1 MMSLIHNVGSRM
13 QNLEKNPNG
22 SPQKDELQYSSIL
35 LLRPLSCSPST
46 LVRQRSPWSRE
57 FGCSTFW
64 LKSSLIPAVS
74 QVIVPSCS
82 IMAQRDLSCMTSFI
96 FQILLP
102 TCWCSGLLLTT
113 LPLSNMKCEWWP
125 TNSLI
130 REDQKCAWGT
140 FSQERM
146 MCLNAL
152 RKQLSL
158 ALRLFLWV
166 HLPPTC

>member
-1 MMSLIHNVGSRM
+1 MSLIHNVGSRM

-82 IMAQRDLSCMTSFI
+82 IMAQQDLSCMTSFI

-102 TCWCSGLLLTT
+102 TC
-113 LPLSNMKCEWWP
+113 
-125 TNSLI
+125 
-130 REDQKCAWGT
+130 
-140 FSQERM
+140 
-146 MCLNAL
+146 
-152 RKQLSL
+152 
-158 ALRLFLWV
+158 
-166 HLPPTC
+166 